1 MPMVMLSSITE
12 KRNLRSR
19 LLSNETTIAKIKPK
33 RKKNTTKSTKIPP
46 YTGNKV
52 INATCK

>member
-1 MPMVMLSSITE
+1 MVMLSRITE

-19 LLSNETTIAKIKPK
+19 LLSNKTTIAKIKPN